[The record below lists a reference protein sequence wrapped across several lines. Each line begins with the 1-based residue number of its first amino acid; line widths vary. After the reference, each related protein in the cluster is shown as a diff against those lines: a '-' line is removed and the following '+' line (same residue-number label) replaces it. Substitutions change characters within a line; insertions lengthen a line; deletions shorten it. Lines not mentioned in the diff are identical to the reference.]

1 MQLESIAGWQFFASR
16 SALALLRNSN
26 EVHIIPGW
34 QQGSHCRMARRFLSI
49 HVVGDIDADTN
60 HALRIIA
67 NIAPR
72 ASIQQV
78 EPSGLRKPRLFEGVK
93 VQ

>member
-1 MQLESIAGWQFFASR
+1 
-16 SALALLRNSN
+16 
-26 EVHIIPGW
+26 
-34 QQGSHCRMARRFLSI
+34 MARRFLSI

-72 ASIQQV
+72 ASILQV